1 MAEINKFSLNFKRYQ
16 FTIAFEGKPL
26 DSEKTFRRFSS
37 LLESSCGQKSK
48 LLDLI
53 PKTPP
58 EDITKLLKIMNCYS
72 DLIYALIKGTENLR
86 QGILIGFATYEEAL
100 AASRQ
105 VIDTEIL
112 ISKTHSRIL
121 EIFKSINACKGLFE

>member
-1 MAEINKFSLNFKRYQ
+1 MVEMNKFPLHLTRYQ
-16 FTIAFEGKPL
+16 FTIAFDGKPL
-26 DSEKTFRRFSS
+26 DNEKNFCRFSG

-53 PKTPP
+53 PKTPF
-58 EDITKLLKIMNCYS
+58 EDKTKLLEIMNCYNE
-72 DLIYALIKGTENLR
+72 LISALIKGTENLR
-86 QGILIGFATYEEAL
+86 QGILIGFTTYDVR

-112 ISKTHSRIL
+112 ISKTHLRIL
-121 EIFKSINACKGLFE
+121 EILKSINACE

>member
-1 MAEINKFSLNFKRYQ
+1 MAEMNKFPLHLTRYQ
-16 FTIAFEGKPL
+16 FTIAFDGKPL
-26 DSEKTFRRFSS
+26 DNEKNFLRFSV

-53 PKTPP
+53 PKTPF
-58 EDITKLLKIMNCYS
+58 EDKTKLLEIMNCYNE
-72 DLIYALIKGTENLR
+72 LIPALIKGTENLR
-86 QGILIGFATYEEAL
+86 QGILIGFATYDEAL

-112 ISKTHSRIL
+112 VSKTHSRI
-121 EIFKSINACKGLFE
+121 

>member
-1 MAEINKFSLNFKRYQ
+1 MNKFPLHLTRYQ
-16 FTIAFEGKPL
+16 FTIAFDGKPL
-26 DSEKTFRRFSS
+26 DNEKNFCRFSG

-53 PKTPP
+53 PKTPF
-58 EDITKLLKIMNCYS
+58 EDKTKLLEIMNCYNE
-72 DLIYALIKGTENLR
+72 LIPALIKGTENLR

-112 ISKTHSRIL
+112 ISKTNSRIL
-121 EIFKSINACKGLFE
+121 EIFKSINACEGLFE

>member
-1 MAEINKFSLNFKRYQ
+1 MVEMNKFPLHLKRYQ
-16 FTIAFEGKPL
+16 FTIAFDGKSL
-26 DSEKTFRRFSS
+26 DSEKNFRRFSR

-48 LLDLI
+48 FLDLI

-58 EDITKLLKIMNCYS
+58 DDKTKLVEIMNCYNE
-72 DLIYALIKGTENLR
+72 LISALIKGTENLR
-86 QGILIGFATYEEAL
+86 QGILIGFATCEEAL

-112 ISKTHSRIL
+112 ISKTHSRI
-121 EIFKSINACKGLFE
+121 